1 VDDLGQVISPQL
13 VRGQVHGGVVQGWG
27 QAFCEQVVYDN
38 QGQLLTG
45 SFMDYAMP
53 RAGCVPHL
61 TNETYEVRTQLNL
74 LGSKGVGESGC
85 TGSLPALANAV
96 MSALRPS
103 GINQMDMPFTAPKIW
118 AALQKAK
125 A

>member
-1 VDDLGQVISPQL
+1 
-13 VRGQVHGGVVQGWG
+13 
-27 QAFCEQVVYDN
+27 
-38 QGQLLTG
+38 
-45 SFMDYAMP
+45 MDYAMP

-96 MSALRPS
+96 MSALRPY